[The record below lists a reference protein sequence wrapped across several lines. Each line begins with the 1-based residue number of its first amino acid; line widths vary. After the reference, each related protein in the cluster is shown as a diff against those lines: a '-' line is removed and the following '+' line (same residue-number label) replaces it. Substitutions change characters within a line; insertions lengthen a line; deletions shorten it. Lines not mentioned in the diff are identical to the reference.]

1 MKSASERLKLQSN
14 KQSVEKISSYVLL
27 FTLYNSLN
35 TFVEMRKSEHQSK
48 KEQFLKVSFVAQI
61 VLPIN
66 LKRKLYEFTVTKK
79 LVGAFF

>member
-35 TFVEMRKSEHQSK
+35 TFVEMRKSK

-61 VLPIN
+61 VLLIN